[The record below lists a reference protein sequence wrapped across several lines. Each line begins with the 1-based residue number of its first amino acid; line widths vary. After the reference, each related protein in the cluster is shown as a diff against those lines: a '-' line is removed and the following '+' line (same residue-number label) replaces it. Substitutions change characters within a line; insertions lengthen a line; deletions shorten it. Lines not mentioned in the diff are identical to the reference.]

1 MGVGTNSLFPV
12 IRCEHTMKKRRA
24 PMRNGTTIITKRRG
38 KSDTPGTEAKTYKLP
53 LAIILEIRKAAA
65 IYGSQGRAVQVGS
78 EILTRIGRSLAVPQC
93 DPRSIQRRTY
103 KLVPRT
109 IEVIQQ
115 LSETEYE
122 DSGQVLAA
130 CVEALKLTKVT

>member
-1 MGVGTNSLFPV
+1 MKTRKAVIRKGTPV
-12 IRCEHTMKKRRA
+12 IPKHWEK
-24 PMRNGTTIITKRRG
+24 P
-38 KSDTPGTEAKTYKLP
+38 DTPGTEAKTYKLP
-53 LAIILEIRKAAA
+53 LAIILEIRKAAS

-93 DPRSIQRRTY
+93 DPDSIQRRTY

-130 CVEALKLTKVT
+130 CIEALKLTKVT